1 MHKNMSGWQSVTSK
15 AKSEK
20 ALFTHSRKDQLP
32 CHKDTQAAPRKGPC
46 GKKTVTAFQLPARH
60 WGSAPTALVPG
71 EPADDRILAGFWTEI
86 SCCCCCCC
94 PVAQS
99 CATLCDPMDCSKPV
113 FPVLHHLLEFAQ
125 THVHWASDDIQPS
138 HLLLSPIL
146 LLPPIFPRIRVFSWK
161 MLKKNHPAQTLLNS

>member
-1 MHKNMSGWQSVTSK
+1 MTSK

-125 THVHWASDDIQPS
+125 SHDPWSQLMPS
-138 HLLLSPIL
+138 NHIILCHPLSSCPQS
-146 LLPPIFPRIRVFSWK
+146 FPALGSFPMSRKTRHDVIK
-161 MLKKNHPAQTLLNS
+161 